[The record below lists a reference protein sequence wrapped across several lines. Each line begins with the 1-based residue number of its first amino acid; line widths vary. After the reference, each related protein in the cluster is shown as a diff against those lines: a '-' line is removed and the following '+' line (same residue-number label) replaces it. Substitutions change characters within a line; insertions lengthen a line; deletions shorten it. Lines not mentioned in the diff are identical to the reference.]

1 MTTANNVA
9 TVTLAKRWGRGYK
22 RIVCDV
28 SMSISDYCS
37 NTRFYACTDVNDVV
51 NVVLVVVGDDVTP
64 FASVLANSTHA
75 INRQVGAN
83 WFVMDINIAT
93 ETTKGGE

>member
-1 MTTANNVA
+1 MTTVNKVA
-9 TVTLAKRWGRGYK
+9 TVTLAKKWGRGYK

-37 NTRFYACTDVNDVV
+37 NTRFYACTDVNDAT
-51 NVVLVVVGDDVTP
+51 NVVLMVVGDDATS

-83 WFVMDINIAT
+83 WFVMGINIAT